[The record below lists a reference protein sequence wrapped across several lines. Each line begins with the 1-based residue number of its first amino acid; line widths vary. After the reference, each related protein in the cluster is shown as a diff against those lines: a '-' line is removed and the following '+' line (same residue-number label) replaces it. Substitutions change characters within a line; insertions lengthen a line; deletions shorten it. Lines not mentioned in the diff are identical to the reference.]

1 MLLALLL
8 IETILVG
15 SIMYHLET
23 SSNRNFYSIPQSMWW
38 CLATLTSV
46 GYGDVAPETALG
58 KFVSGCVMV
67 FGAATMTL
75 PICSVAST
83 FEKVYSANTEHR
95 KLVL

>member
-1 MLLALLL
+1 MLLVMLL

-15 SIMYHLET
+15 SIMYYLEST
-23 SSNRNFYSIPQSMWW
+23 SNTQFYSIPQSMWW
-38 CLATLTSV
+38 CLVTLTSV
-46 GYGDVAPETALG
+46 GYGDIAPITWMG
-58 KFVSGCVMV
+58 KLFSGTVMV

-95 KLVL
+95 KLVR